1 MTTLSPAVP
10 ALRWSDGRGYDLD
23 APRVR
28 AAMEAGAPGF
38 ILFGGSA
45 EEAGWAAREL
55 TRRSGRPLL
64 LGADLERGA
73 GQQFRGATPLPPL
86 AALGALGEMR
96 ALWEA
101 GALTAREAVSLG
113 IPWIFAPVADLAL
126 EPENPIVATRALGND
141 PGRVAA
147 QVEAWVQGCLSA
159 GGIPCVK
166 HFPGHGRTLEDSHAV
181 LPVVGAPAADLRGWD
196 LIPFARAVS
205 AGVPS
210 VMTAHVSY
218 PSLDP
223 SGAPA
228 TRSRPVVE
236 DLLRGE
242 MGFGGVVVTDA
253 LIMEGAGEA
262 SSAVVEALAAG
273 VDLLLYP
280 PDDVPVEELVR
291 EALGNGRLD
300 PGAARASALRV
311 DALVRL
317 VPDPLPAP
325 RWGAPDDLRWAREL
339 ARRVLGWSGGPAPV
353 GRALAVTVV
362 DDDVGGPYPPPSRE
376 PFLDALRDRGVSMT
390 EGAPFHL
397 LCLYAEPRAW
407 KGRAGLSPAA
417 RKAVERWAAA
427 TEVSAAGPGGRL
439 VAVFGGP
446 RVAAEIPDGIPTLV
460 AWGGETLMQ
469 EAAAAWIVDR
479 GREAGS

>member
-28 AAMEAGAPGF
+28 AALDAGVPGF

-45 EEAGWAAREL
+45 DAAGSAAREL

-86 AALGALGEMR
+86 SALGALGDMR

-101 GALTAREAVSLG
+101 GALTGREAVSLG

-126 EPENPIVATRALGND
+126 EPENPIVATRALGDD

-166 HFPGHGRTLEDSHAV
+166 HFPGHGRTVEDSHAV
-181 LPVVGAPAADLRGWD
+181 LPVVGESAHDLRDGD
-196 LIPFARAVS
+196 LVPFARAVS

-228 TRSRPVVE
+228 TRSRAMVE
-236 DLLRGE
+236 GLLRGE

-262 SSAVVEALAAG
+262 ASAVVEALAAG

-280 PDDVPVEELVR
+280 PDDVPVEDLRR
-291 EALGNGRLD
+291 EALASGRLD
-300 PGAARASALRV
+300 AEAAGASARRVEALLR
-311 DALVRL
+311 R
-317 VPDPLPAP
+317 VPQPLPP
-325 RWGAPDDLRWAREL
+325 SRWGAPEDLRWARDL
-339 ARRVLGWSGGPAPV
+339 ARRVLAWSGGPSP
-353 GRALAVTVV
+353 GGGELAVTVV
-362 DDDVGGPYPPPSRE
+362 DDDVGGPYPPPSRG
-376 PFLDALRDRGVSMT
+376 PFLSALRDRGVAMT
-390 EGAPFHL
+390 ESAPHRL

-417 RKAVERWAAA
+417 REAVLRWAAA
-427 TEVSAAGPGGRL
+427 DGTATGDGPGRM

-446 RVAAEIPDGIPTLV
+446 RVAAEIPEGIPTLV
-460 AWGGETLMQ
+460 AWGGESLMQ
-469 EAAAAWIVDR
+469 EAAAAWIADR